1 MARPK
6 HLVTKGEFNVIKV
19 HENYWQLR
27 FKNRVIVCGSNNRL
41 ALYRIRTQ
49 YSYWFGVIN
58 RLQHLLLED

>member
-6 HLVTKGEFNVIKV
+6 NLSTKGPFSVIQV
-19 HENYWQLR
+19 HRGYWQLR
-27 FKNRVIVCGSNNRL
+27 FMNRVIVCGSNNRP

-58 RLQHLLLED
+58 RLQHLFVEN